1 MVGKQLFEQKHP
13 TVLGKT
19 GSGLWGG
26 TENSMLRKM
35 IYVSLVVEPTPLKK
49 ICQSQNGIIFPNLRD
64 ENNKYLKFHHPVYLC
79 DGGFLHLWV
88 GKFLKTVRN
97 KGWMSLPFFT
107 KHTKKHEM
115 FGEVLGDDHGM
126 DAPKGSTAQNPLW
139 G

>member
-49 ICQSQNGIIFPNLRD
+49 ICQSQNGIIFPI
-64 ENNKYLKFHHPVYLC
+64 F
-79 DGGFLHLWV
+79 GM
-88 GKFLKTVRN
+88 KTTN
-97 KGWMSLPFFT
+97 I
-107 KHTKKHEM
+107 
-115 FGEVLGDDHGM
+115 
-126 DAPKGSTAQNPLW
+126 
-139 G
+139 